1 MEAIYIKE
9 WGVALRKN
17 ISNQPDLS
25 NNIIPTQLMI
35 QIAFKLSKIDL
46 SNAKKATMLK
56 NDECNNIGNI
66 IGESLWQSCG
76 IIKENLPT
84 LQNPQF
90 LTHSQFFFNGLITAI
105 QQNYIDLGKKNDNKN
120 DKDLELWCKRI
131 SIQSKTINYLKGDV
145 HRLSE
150 FIAKQELYTSKIQ
163 FIDQLCKELECS
175 RNVPEGY
182 LHKWKTFLEF
192 LLNEKLNIEILIM
205 VKFGEWFYE
214 RIINF
219 LIGSDKHP
227 YIIQGTSSKPLPN
240 GYRAHQM
247 PEMVEIWIDELKN
260 ALQSPDEIFIKELQ
274 TARDLLNEQEFLN
287 LADKVQLAFHT

>member
-163 FIDQLCKELECS
+163 FIDQLCK
-175 RNVPEGY
+175 G
-182 LHKWKTFLEF
+182 FD
-192 LLNEKLNIEILIM
+192 
-205 VKFGEWFYE
+205 KFDIRF
-214 RIINF
+214 
-219 LIGSDKHP
+219 
-227 YIIQGTSSKPLPN
+227 
-240 GYRAHQM
+240 
-247 PEMVEIWIDELKN
+247 
-260 ALQSPDEIFIKELQ
+260 
-274 TARDLLNEQEFLN
+274 
-287 LADKVQLAFHT
+287 